1 MILTITVAVVIAY
14 LLGAI
19 PTSVWIG
26 KIFYR
31 IDVRDH
37 GSGNAGA
44 TNTIRVLGI
53 KAGIPV
59 LIFDVLKGW
68 IAVYSAHFYSWTWET
83 PGLNELRIALALAAV
98 IGHVFPVYVG
108 FRGGKGIATLLGV
121 GFGLFPVSAFI
132 ALGVFIIVVAASK
145 YVSLGSMIAAV
156 TFPFTE
162 LVVLGHIDSI
172 PMAILAIAVAI
183 FVPLTH
189 RKNIGRLIQ
198 GKESKLS
205 FKKKS

>member
-1 MILTITVAVVIAY
+1 VVIAY

-26 KIFYR
+26 KMFYR

-44 TNTIRVLGI
+44 TNTIRVLGY
-53 KAGIPV
+53 KAGVPV

-68 IAVYSAHFYSWTWET
+68 LAVYSANFYPYTWEA
-83 PGLNELRIALALAAV
+83 PGFTEFRITLALAAV
-98 IGHVFPVYVG
+98 IGHVYPIYVG

-121 GFGLFPVSAFI
+121 GFGLFPVAALI
-132 ALGVFIIVVAASK
+132 ALGVFLIVVAATK

-162 LVVLGHIDSI
+162 LVVLGHHDSI
-172 PMAILAIAVAI
+172 PVVILSFIIAI

-189 RKNIGRLIQ
+189 RKNIARLIR
-198 GKESKLS
+198 GEESKLS
-205 FKKKS
+205 FRKKS